1 MERKNV
7 PRRLKPDSLLAC
19 GLARLKSCPFKAIA
33 SDDSSRSCD
42 CPVIPDHCPLI
53 PASQVLS
60 SRGTRLAVFI
70 RSPISL
76 GFVSRRLGLPLPSSP
91 KLVLVL
97 CLLALASGC
106 GRFHKLEHET
116 VYVSAR
122 QMYLHDRV
130 AAVSNRV
137 AEVTNGQPL
146 EVLEHGRRF
155 LKVKTQKNEIGWIE
169 EHAVIDGKTYET
181 FAQLGV
187 QHKQDPVVATAT
199 VRDDVYLHNLPGRE
213 TEHFYLLPGNAKV
226 QLLARA
232 SVPKV
237 APASATPPPRPVI
250 PSPSPAPAT
259 AAKTPVSPA
268 IPAKAA
274 PKAALPAAA
283 PAPAPED
290 LPAIAMEDWWLIR
303 DTQGHFGWLLAGRVD
318 VDVPDE
324 VAAYAEG
331 QRMVGAYVLTKVTDD
346 EATTPDHVVP
356 EYVTV
361 LTPPRPGLPFD
372 FDQIRVF
379 TWSMRRHRYET
390 AFRLHP
396 IQGFL
401 PVTVGSQPG
410 PGGNVPT
417 FSVQIASGQNL
428 SIDPATGITRPV
440 APRTIRFQMQ
450 DTQVKRIGPDMAPI
464 PVGHLE
470 GEKPKTGKSAKPGK
484 PAKKKVK

>member
-1 MERKNV
+1 M
-7 PRRLKPDSLLAC
+7 
-19 GLARLKSCPFKAIA
+19 
-33 SDDSSRSCD
+33 
-42 CPVIPDHCPLI
+42 
-53 PASQVLS
+53 
-60 SRGTRLAVFI
+60 
-70 RSPISL
+70 
-76 GFVSRRLGLPLPSSP
+76 
-91 KLVLVL
+91 VL
-97 CLLALASGC
+97 CFLAFASGC
-106 GRFHKLEHET
+106 SRFRKVEHET

-137 AEVTNGQPL
+137 AEVVNGQPL

-169 EHAVIDGKTYET
+169 EHAVINGTTYDT

-237 APASATPPPRPVI
+237 APAASSPTARPALPKPSLTPAPDTK
-250 PSPSPAPAT
+250 SPAAAAAKAPAKPASPAPA
-259 AAKTPVSPA
+259 AKPA
-268 IPAKAA
+268 PPAA
-274 PKAALPAAA
+274 PPPVA
-283 PAPAPED
+283 ED
-290 LPAIAMEDWWLIR
+290 QSPILMEDWWLVR

-331 QRMVGAYVLTKVTDD
+331 QRMVGAYILTKVTDD
-346 EATTPDHVVP
+346 EAGTADHRVP

-372 FDQIRVF
+372 FDQVRVF
-379 TWSMRRHRYET
+379 TWSMKRHRYET
-390 AFRLHP
+390 AYRLHP

-401 PVTVGSQPG
+401 PVKVGSQPG

-417 FSVQIASGQNL
+417 FSIQIANGQNL
-428 SIDPATGITRPV
+428 SVDSATGITRPV

-470 GEKPKTGKSAKPGK
+470 GEKPKSAKPAKPGK
-484 PAKKKVK
+484 KKTK